1 MTPEE
6 IQIRELAGDDF
17 DLSSDE
23 EVVTVLK
30 RRFNIYLPQ
39 RRNLVESLSHTNSD
53 HEIIDLL
60 LRYKGTAM
68 PPNAAA
74 RNHSGPTTY
83 AS

>member
-6 IQIRELAGDDF
+6 IRIRTLAGEDF
-17 DLSSDE
+17 DPNSDE

-30 RRFNIYLPQ
+30 RKFNIYLPQ

-60 LRYKGTAM
+60 LRYRSPQSTHAQVQ
-68 PPNAAA
+68 N
-74 RNHSGPTTY
+74 R
-83 AS
+83 

>member
-6 IQIRELAGDDF
+6 LQIRKIAGDDF
-17 DLSSDE
+17 DLTSDE

-39 RRNLVESLSHTNSD
+39 RKNLVESLSHTNSD

-60 LRYKGTAM
+60 LRYKGTA
-68 PPNAAA
+68 AEQGATA
-74 RNHSGPTTY
+74 RSH
-83 AS
+83 

>member
-6 IQIRELAGDDF
+6 IRIRTLAGEDF
-17 DLSSDE
+17 DPNSDE

-30 RRFNIYLPQ
+30 RKFNIYLPQ

-60 LRYKGTAM
+60 LRYRS
-68 PPNAAA
+68 PEVRSSVQIPN
-74 RNHSGPTTY
+74 R
-83 AS
+83 